1 MFSSEQKLE
10 PNQIFSNLWWAFQL
24 PDKKMNTLNKN
35 YAGSIYM
42 ATSNITN
49 IFNYYKTQG

>member
-10 PNQIFSNLWWAFQL
+10 PNQIFSILWWAFQL